1 MKNKV
6 KILIKNTE
14 FDINYSNK
22 KYIEYKICRIYQ
34 KYLKIKMYNCIH
46 LKSTLADI
54 IKLILRF

>member
-1 MKNKV
+1 M